1 MRIKLDLSSF
11 EQFWHIVGI
20 LEGSTNP
27 SKDDWNKL
35 FDTPGYKAL
44 IASEFNKDFFKQ
56 SFIAAFDPEKEETLE
71 KLLEGKTSRYLK
83 YYSQVRKDKKTYE
96 KNVKLIEEK
105 WKKIHESIYARA
117 SAFLPYGESEEN
129 PTVSILIFDTDARGY
144 ETIVIDAIFANRLE
158 DFVSLAAH
166 EVHHFYRNQMLEYDK
181 EDIEEE
187 DKDLIW
193 VINQIHAEGIAD
205 HIDKGLFI
213 YGGIETAFPK
223 SYVKYFKESV
233 KRAPE
238 IIKEIN
244 TLIEN
249 FTNNKL
255 PNKELGQEIK
265 KIVPLA
271 GHPLGYYMANI
282 IIKNAHFDEL
292 IRTVGNPF
300 KFYELYNEAAKL
312 DREKLSLYSE
322 ISLSLIEELEKKYV
336 KQING
341 V

>member
-20 LEGSTNP
+20 LESSSNP
-27 SKDDWNKL
+27 SEDEWNKL
-35 FDTPGYKAL
+35 FDTTGYSAL
-44 IASEFNKDFFKQ
+44 ITSEYNKDFFKQ
-56 SFIAAFDPEKEETLE
+56 SFIAVFDPEKEETLE

-83 YYSQVRKDKKTYE
+83 YYSKVKKDKKTYE
-96 KNVKLIEEK
+96 KNVKLIKEK
-105 WKKIHESIYARA
+105 WNKIHESIYARA
-117 SAFLPYGESEEN
+117 SAFLPYGESEKN

-181 EDIEEE
+181 EEIEEE

-213 YGGIETAFPK
+213 FGGIETAFPK
-223 SYVKYFKESV
+223 AYVKYFKEYV

-244 TLIEN
+244 TIIEK
-249 FTNNKL
+249 FVSEKL
-255 PNKELGQEIK
+255 TNKELGLEIK

-271 GHPLGYYMANI
+271 GHPLGYYMTNI

-300 KFYELYNEAAKL
+300 KFYELYNKAARM
-312 DREKLSLYSE
+312 DREKLSLFSD
-322 ISLSLIEELEKKYV
+322 ISLNLVEELEKKYV
-336 KQING
+336 K
-341 V
+341 

>member
-20 LEGSTNP
+20 LESSSNP
-27 SKDDWNKL
+27 SEDEWNKL
-35 FDTPGYKAL
+35 FDTPGYSAL

-56 SFIAAFDPEKEETLE
+56 SFLAAFDPEKEETLE
-71 KLLEGKTSRYLK
+71 RLLEGKTSRYLK

-117 SAFLPYGESEEN
+117 SAFLPYGESEKN
-129 PTVSILIFDTDARGY
+129 PIVSILIFDTDARGY

-166 EVHHFYRNQMLEYDK
+166 EVHHFYRNQLLEYDK
-181 EDIEEE
+181 EKIEEE
-187 DKDLIW
+187 DKELIW

-213 YGGIETAFPK
+213 FGGIETAFPK
-223 SYVKYFKESV
+223 TYVKYFKETV

-238 IIKEIN
+238 IIEEIN
-244 TLIEN
+244 TIIES

-255 PNKELGQEIK
+255 TKKELGIEIK
-265 KIVPLA
+265 KVVPLS

-300 KFYELYNEAAKL
+300 KFFELYNKAARL
-312 DREKLSLYSE
+312 DRERLSLFSE
-322 ISLSLIEELEKKYV
+322 ISLNLIEELEKKYV
-336 KQING
+336 K
-341 V
+341 